1 MQPFPFPMSA
11 PINPTL
17 MPPRMVTV
25 IPNPGHTFAPPPQM
39 FVRPMMPRHVIVA
52 PPMVHKPITLYV
64 GQLSAKVKDDF
75 FDKLLAYCGPLKSWK
90 RITKSFGFVEFQNSD
105 GALRAT
111 RLLNGW
117 PLFGKKLLINADKES
132 TKELDRYVLDVKIGK
147 IRPMTRPGDD
157 GRGKTGEQIMAE
169 QDAVA
174 TTLITELIAAEA
186 EKQDLTVN
194 EEKEV
199 AIKTRTPSKSRSRSR
214 ERATAPPSGSSR
226 SARVESSSRK
236 RSSRSSKRDRRKRSR
251 SRSGRSDS
259 RYRIRRVNIDI
270 GVDRV
275 R

>member
-1 MQPFPFPMSA
+1 
-11 PINPTL
+11 
-17 MPPRMVTV
+17 MVTV
-25 IPNPGHTFAPPPQM
+25 IPNPGLTYAAPPQM
-39 FVRPMMPRHVIVA
+39 FARPMMARHVIVA

-75 FDKLLAYCGPLKSWK
+75 FEKLLAYCGSLKSWK

-132 TKELDRYVLDVKIGK
+132 TKELDQYVLDVKMGK
-147 IRPMTRPGDD
+147 IRPTTQPGDD

-186 EKQDLTVN
+186 EKENLKVN
-194 EEKEV
+194 EEKES
-199 AIKTRTPSKSRSRSR
+199 KTKTVSPSISRSKSREKPTLPR
-214 ERATAPPSGSSR
+214 TSSR
-226 SARVESSSRK
+226 GSRVESSSR
-236 RSSRSSKRDRRKRSR
+236 RLSSRSSKRDR
-251 SRSGRSDS
+251 
-259 RYRIRRVNIDI
+259 
-270 GVDRV
+270 
-275 R
+275 